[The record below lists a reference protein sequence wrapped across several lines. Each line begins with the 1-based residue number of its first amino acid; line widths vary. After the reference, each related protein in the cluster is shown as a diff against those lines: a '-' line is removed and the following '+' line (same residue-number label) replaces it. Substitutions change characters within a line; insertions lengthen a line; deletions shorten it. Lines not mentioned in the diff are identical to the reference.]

1 MKTFTKFIFGA
12 LMLIAISS
20 CSESYDRMV
29 KDFKSDYGGG
39 LKRKVSVYDYN
50 GKLIKTWEGRFDTQ
64 MGDTSGVPYV
74 KFDIPD
80 STGRKVRVLV
90 QGGIIINEEI

>member
-1 MKTFTKFIFGA
+1 
-12 LMLIAISS
+12 
-20 CSESYDRMV
+20 
-29 KDFKSDYGGG
+29 
-39 LKRKVSVYDYN
+39 
-50 GKLIKTWEGRFDTQ
+50 

-80 STGRKVRVLV
+80 GTGRKVRVIV

>member
-29 KDFKSDYGGG
+29 KDFKSD
-39 LKRKVSVYDYN
+39 
-50 GKLIKTWEGRFDTQ
+50 
-64 MGDTSGVPYV
+64 
-74 KFDIPD
+74 
-80 STGRKVRVLV
+80 
-90 QGGIIINEEI
+90 